1 LAKTV
6 FYATGSRKEAVAK
19 VRIREGKG
27 RIIIN
32 GQYIQSY
39 FHRPD
44 LETLVVKPFKVTE
57 TLGKMD
63 VIAKVKG
70 GGKSGQA
77 SALMLGIARALLQSN
92 GEFRKKLRSSGLLT
106 RDSREVERK
115 KYGKVKARK
124 RFQFSKR

>member
-1 LAKTV
+1 LAKNV
-6 FYATGSRKEAVAK
+6 FYATGSRKEAVAQ